1 MSLKMIKKL
10 INFKFQI
17 FIWVLGY
24 LVIWL
29 FATPSVAM
37 AQEVSLSISPP
48 ITELTIQPG
57 KSFNQVFTLKN
68 DGAPV
73 TVTPKIFPFIPLDK
87 QGHAEI
93 IEDKN
98 SVDVFASWFYF
109 DQSPV
114 SLGTTGSRDF
124 YLKITPPATA
134 EEKDYYFTFIVEV
147 QNDNN
152 LGINNSLAQ
161 ARIGAN
167 LLISVSKDGNPQK
180 KASAITFSAA
190 RLIDS
195 FSTLNYKV
203 VIGNTGFSFFKPTGK
218 ITVDQIFGSTTV
230 LNLAPLNVLVGGARE
245 ISCIQSEEIVPCTLP
260 GKFLIGIYRSDL
272 NFTIDD
278 SGTAIAKQIYTIAF
292 PFSVLISIIVIFI
305 IYRIIKRSIS

>member
-1 MSLKMIKKL
+1 MINNKSKIKTIGVL
-10 INFKFQI
+10 FVFAYL
-17 FIWVLGY
+17 FIR
-24 LVIWL
+24 L
-29 FATPSVAM
+29 FVYSDSVQ
-37 AQEVSLSISPP
+37 AQEVSLSLSPP

-57 KSFNQVFTLKN
+57 RSYIQVFTLRN

-73 TVTPKIFPFIPLDK
+73 TIGPKIFPFIPLDR
-87 QGHAEI
+87 QGHAEL

-98 SVDVFASWFYF
+98 SVDVFAPWFYF
-109 DQSPV
+109 DQTPV

-124 YLKITPPATA
+124 YVKITPPVGT

-147 QNDNN
+147 QNENN

-167 LLISVSKDGNPQK
+167 ILISVSKDGNPSK
-180 KASAITFSAA
+180 KASAITFSAP

-203 VIGNTGFSFFKPTGK
+203 VIANTGFSFFKPTGK

-245 ISCIQSEEIVPCTLP
+245 ISCIQDENLIPCTLP

-272 NFTIDD
+272 TFTIDD

-292 PFSVLISIIVIFI
+292 PFSVLIGVAIIFI
-305 IYRIIKRSIS
+305 IYRIIKRLTG

>member
-1 MSLKMIKKL
+1 MSKL
-10 INFKFQI
+10 INHKFHL
-17 FIWVLGY
+17 FIWVFAY
-24 LVIWL
+24 LLICL
-29 FATPSVAM
+29 FATPTLAR

-57 KSFNQVFTLKN
+57 KSFNQIFTLKN
-68 DGAPV
+68 DGGPV
-73 TVTPKIFPFIPLDK
+73 TVAPKIFPFIPLDR

-124 YLKITPPATA
+124 YVKITPPVNA

-147 QNDNN
+147 QNENN